1 MSTVLL
7 MIHTKST
14 VLLISPSQKC
24 HVLPIC
30 LGNIST
36 VLPLSLSH
44 QVNCPTYGIYSPC
57 QLFYPL
63 RLLTMSTFLPL
74 SPVYHVKCST
84 PYTYSP
90 GHLFY
95 PLYVLT
101 RSIVL
106 PLSLLTRSTIL
117 PMPPTHLVNCS
128 IHAILSTN
136 VHWYIHATTYLRRK
150 LRKLNNKPLVFNY
163 LINLLRHLPNSCNPL
178 SLCEYH
184 ICAAAICAKKAIKTW
199 KR

>member
-106 PLSLLTRSTIL
+106 PLE
-117 PMPPTHLVNCS
+117 PTHQVNYS
-128 IHAILSTN
+128 S
-136 VHWYIHATTYLRRK
+136 HATHSLSQLFYSCHLVHK
-150 LRKLNNKPLVFNY
+150 CPLVHPCHN
-163 LINLLRHLPNSCNPL
+163 IPQMKVKKTKQQTNGIQL
-178 SLCEYH
+178 SD
-184 ICAAAICAKKAIKTW
+184 
-199 KR
+199 